1 VFLPIKNYC
10 MMTAKFLFAFF
21 FISALHTAVFSQKK
35 DTALIST
42 DSIKYRPAKIDS
54 AAKKDTLAKKKHDP
68 TKATLYAVIF
78 PGLGQVYNK
87 KYWKLP
93 LVYAAVGIPAY
104 SFFYNRSWYT
114 RYRYGLSVFVNG
126 QFNNPAAVSK
136 IDPQIK
142 EYINSALHL
151 GYDSA
156 YIVSGIIQAR
166 DQSRKY
172 EDYSV
177 LYFLL
182 FYALQI
188 VDATVDAH
196 LKDFN
201 VNSDLSFHIRP
212 RAAAGLGGTGLGLVF
227 DIHKPKPRPP
237 FDIRQ

>member
-1 VFLPIKNYC
+1 
-10 MMTAKFLFAFF
+10 MMAKFLFAFF
-21 FISALHTAVFSQKK
+21 FIAALHSAVFSQKK

-54 AAKKDTLAKKKHDP
+54 TAKKDTLAKKKHDP
-68 TKATLYAVIF
+68 TKATLYSVIF
-78 PGLGQVYNK
+78 PGLGQIYNK

-114 RYRYGLSVFVNG
+114 KYRYGLSVFVNG
-126 QFNNPAAVSK
+126 QYGNAVAVSK
-136 IDPQIK
+136 IDPQIRA
-142 EYINSALHL
+142 YINSELQFGL
-151 GYDSA
+151 DSA
-156 YIVSGIIQAR
+156 TVVSGIIQAR
-166 DQSRKY
+166 DQARKY

-196 LKDFN
+196 LRDFN
-201 VNSDLSFHIRP
+201 VNSDLSFRILP
-212 RAAAGLGGTGLGLVF
+212 RAAAGPGAWGLSLVF
-227 DIHKPKPRPP
+227 DMHKSRPRPP